1 MTLDSQNMLQ
11 VLKNF
16 SAQCKEALGLPKG
29 ISVPSDISNIV
40 VIGMG
45 GSAIGGDLL
54 KAYLLGNGKVPVHVI
69 RDYKVPKFVDE
80 NTLVFAV
87 SYSGNTEE
95 TLSALKDAES
105 KNAKIIGVTSDGQLA
120 AECNKLIAIPKGLQP
135 RAALGYLFFPMLGV
149 LHNSSIIRVKNEEL
163 NELVSVLNKFDSFNS
178 LGETIAKKIRD
189 KTPIIYSSESL
200 GPVAMRWKTQINE
213 NAKMPAFYN
222 VFSEMNHNEI
232 AGYRGIGN
240 NFTAVLIRD
249 KHDNDRVKKRMG
261 ICKQI
266 MEQRINVVEAE
277 TQGSSLLARMLSG
290 IYLGDF
296 VSYHLAM
303 WNRVDPS
310 PVEIIESMKKKLA
323 E

>member
-95 TLSALKDAES
+95 TLSALKDAQS
-105 KNAKIIGVTSDGQLA
+105 KNAKIIGVTSGGQLA

-249 KHDNDRVKKRMG
+249 KHDNDRVKKRMD
-261 ICKQI
+261 ICRQI

-303 WNRVDPS
+303 WNRIDPS
-310 PVEIIESMKKKLA
+310 PVEIIEAMKKKLA